1 MIGIAYILLAVST
14 LILASV
20 VVARLTHNLGIPT
33 LILFLAVGMMAGS
46 DGAGVIVLTDARLA
60 QSIGVVALVLIL
72 FSGGLDTNW
81 HDVRPVATQAARL
94 ATIGVLITTVSIGA
108 FSTLVLDFSLLEGML
123 LGAVIS
129 STDAAAVFAVLRS
142 KNVHLQQRIK
152 ALLELES
159 GSNDPMAVFLTVS
172 TIGLLNAIEQTEQ
185 TYVDVLIQFVLQMGI
200 GIVCGLIFGR
210 LLVWMINRIKSPYEG
225 IYPVLALAFAGFV
238 YSATSLINGSGFLAV
253 YAAGMM
259 LGNSNVI
266 QKRSLLRFFD
276 GFAWLSQIGMFITLG
291 LLVRPSKLITVLMPG
306 MLIALGLM
314 IGARPLSVFVS
325 LLPREYSWREKIFIS
340 WVGLRGA
347 APIIL
352 ATFPLLAN
360 VERADAIFTTVFFI
374 VLTSALMQGW
384 SIPHAARLLGVEAP
398 PSKPIRYPIESV
410 PTVGADTELVDLS
423 VPHGSA
429 VAGKTIIELGLPQAS
444 LIALIARKETFI
456 IPSGSTVLE
465 EGDTLLVIVKKT
477 DLPEVQRIFSEKALQ
492 PPPTE
497 YNRTNSGSG

>member
-497 YNRTNSGSG
+497 YNRTNSGRG